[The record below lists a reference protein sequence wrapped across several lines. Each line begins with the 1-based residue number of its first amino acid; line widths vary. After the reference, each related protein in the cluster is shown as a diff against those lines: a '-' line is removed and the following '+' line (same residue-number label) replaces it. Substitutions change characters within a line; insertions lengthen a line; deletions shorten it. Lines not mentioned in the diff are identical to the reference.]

1 MRKLLE
7 QEQIC
12 VSVSLS
18 GYPGRTILLVDR
30 RATEGYFGKGS
41 DRAPYFYG
49 WVSLIS
55 LRQITSPGDR
65 TWHAEYVGMLMDGLG
80 ENER

>member
-1 MRKLLE
+1 VIHLERARALMRKLLE

-65 TWHAEYVGMLMDGLG
+65 T
-80 ENER
+80 